1 MARSCSMASSI
12 ASHRKPLFLLCR
24 LLTHA
29 LLHLCCSCS
38 LIGAAQSRSN
48 LPPCEPEQALALLRL
63 KASFPA
69 TNHSTSPS
77 CALGSWPAGADCC
90 RWEGVRCG
98 YVVPRYAAGGQ
109 VVYLDLSNCAC
120 GPEKRVSLDAV
131 ALFNLPSLRHVNRAC
146 SNDDGFDVSSSSKL
160 PPQVSQLRLLKLK
173 LPRNRQGLRHKK
185 D

>member
-1 MARSCSMASSI
+1 MR
-12 ASHRKPLFLLCR
+12 
-24 LLTHA
+24 
-29 LLHLCCSCS
+29 SCS

-48 LPPCEPEQALALLRL
+48 NPPPCEPEQALALLRL

-90 RWEGVRCG
+90 RWKGVRCG
-98 YVVPRYAAGGQ
+98 YMVPRYAGGQ
-109 VVYLDLSNCAC
+109 VVFLDLSNCAC

-146 SNDDGFDVSSSSKL
+146 NGDGFDGSSSSYKL
-160 PPQVSQLRLLKLK
+160 PPQVSELAFVQLKPHNLNRPSSTRQRL
-173 LPRNRQGLRHKK
+173 RRKK
-185 D
+185 N

>member
-1 MARSCSMASSI
+1 MASI
-12 ASHRKPLFLLCR
+12 ASHRESLLLY
-24 LLTHA
+24 LLAHA
-29 LLHLCCSCS
+29 LLHLCCSFL

-63 KASFPA
+63 KASFPV

-77 CALGSWPAGADCC
+77 CALRSWPAGADCC
-90 RWEGVRCG
+90 RWDGIRCG
-98 YVVPRYAAGGQ
+98 YIVPRYAAGQ

-146 SNDDGFDVSSSSKL
+146 NDDGFDGSSSYKL
-160 PPQVSQLRLLKLK
+160 PPQVSELAFIQLKPDNLNR
-173 LPRNRQGLRHKK
+173 PSSTRQGLRRKK
-185 D
+185 N

>member
-1 MARSCSMASSI
+1 MASSI
-12 ASHRKPLFLLCR
+12 ASHREPLLH
-24 LLTHA
+24 LLTHGLL
-29 LLHLCCSCS
+29 LLHLCCLCS
-38 LIGAAQSRSN
+38 LGAAAKSSN

-69 TNHSTSPS
+69 TNHSTSSS

-98 YVVPRYAAGGQ
+98 YVVPRYAVGGQ

-120 GPEKRVSLDAV
+120 GPEKSVSLDAG

-146 SNDDGFDVSSSSKL
+146 SNGDGFHGSSSSSKL

-185 D
+185 N

>member
-1 MARSCSMASSI
+1 MASSI
-12 ASHRKPLFLLCR
+12 ASHREPLLLY

-38 LIGAAQSRSN
+38 LIAAAQSRSN

-69 TNHSTSPS
+69 TNHSTSSS

-90 RWEGVRCG
+90 HWEGVRCG
-98 YVVPRYAAGGQ
+98 YVVPRYAGGQ

-146 SNDDGFDVSSSSKL
+146 GNDDGFDGSSSSSKL
-160 PPQVSQLRLLKLK
+160 PPQVSELRVLK
-173 LPRNRQGLRHKK
+173 LPRNLNRPSSTRQGMRHKK
-185 D
+185 N